1 MRFVQRRPSAVVDR
15 TGNGIMTTWDIS
27 IFSGVS
33 APGSSVDDRCRLLAQ
48 ILDDCDTDCSEV
60 ERKLGLR
67 LSDYHWAAVLCSV
80 PGGGLTAEDL
90 VRFALTV
97 GQTVGGA
104 RPLVAMNGASEV
116 WMWTRWARPPASEA
130 IAAVRDRLSAVDGL
144 QVGVG
149 PIASGAAGFRHSLLG
164 ARAAWRSADPSARW
178 CTYEDVSAVSLLTKD
193 DERTRWFLAEVLG
206 ELGGSGSRYAT
217 LRETLRL
224 YLATGRSRQQVA
236 AAMYI
241 NRNTVAYRVQKATE
255 LLGRP
260 IGEDDFE
267 VRLALEVARSGNLS
281 ARDRSDHN
289 VLSLLEALPT
299 IG

>member
-1 MRFVQRRPSAVVDR
+1 
-15 TGNGIMTTWDIS
+15 MTTRDMDV
-27 IFSGVS
+27 FSGVS
-33 APGSSVDDRCRLLAQ
+33 APGSSVDERRRLLVQ
-48 ILDDCDTDCSEV
+48 ILADGDTDCCEV

-80 PGGGLTAEDL
+80 PGCGLTADDL

-97 GQTVGGA
+97 SQAVGGA
-104 RPLVAMNGASEV
+104 RPLVAMNGTSEV
-116 WMWTRWARPPASEA
+116 WMWTRWARPPESKA

-149 PIASGAAGFRHSLLG
+149 PVAKGAAGFRHSLLG
-164 ARAAWRSADPSARW
+164 ARAAWHSADSDARW
-178 CTYEDVSAVSLLTKD
+178 CTYEDVSAVSLLTRD
-193 DERTRWFLAEVLG
+193 AEHAQWFLAEVLG
-206 ELGGSGSRYAT
+206 ELGGGGPRLAT

-267 VRLALEVARSGNLS
+267 VRLALEVARSGSVS
-281 ARDRSDHN
+281 AVGRSDHSM
-289 VLSLLEALPT
+289 LSLLKAPLAA
-299 IG
+299 G